1 MVCMKLYDFEG
12 QKGVLRLLMY
22 LRSTGKEVSAGAV
35 MQETDIYFRVLMKSL
50 RILEDMGLA
59 ESGVDST
66 TYPPKRM
73 ISLTGLGKEVAD
85 RLMEI
90 ERLLEGHG

>member
-1 MVCMKLYDFEG
+1 MVHMKLYGFEG
-12 QKGVLRLLMY
+12 QKGVLRLLMH
-22 LRSTGKEVSAGAV
+22 LRSAGKEVSAGSV

-59 ESGVDST
+59 ASRVDST

-90 ERLLEGHG
+90 ERLLEEHG

>member
-1 MVCMKLYDFEG
+1 
-12 QKGVLRLLMY
+12 
-22 LRSTGKEVSAGAV
+22 
-35 MQETDIYFRVLMKSL
+35 
-50 RILEDMGLA
+50 MGLA
-59 ESGVDST
+59 ESRVDDS

-85 RLMEI
+85 RMMEI